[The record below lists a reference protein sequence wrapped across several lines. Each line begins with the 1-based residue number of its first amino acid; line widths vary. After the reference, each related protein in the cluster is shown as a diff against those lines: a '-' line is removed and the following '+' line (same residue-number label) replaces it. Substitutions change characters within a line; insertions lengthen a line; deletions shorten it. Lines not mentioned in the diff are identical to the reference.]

1 MAHTVEKGQG
11 CVEVTVTTDIKEECL
26 GDMTED
32 TSDDVVRS
40 DLYIALYWMSHVCLL
55 SKMFSMV
62 HLILCS

>member
-40 DLYIALYWMSHVCLL
+40 DLYIALY
-55 SKMFSMV
+55 
-62 HLILCS
+62 